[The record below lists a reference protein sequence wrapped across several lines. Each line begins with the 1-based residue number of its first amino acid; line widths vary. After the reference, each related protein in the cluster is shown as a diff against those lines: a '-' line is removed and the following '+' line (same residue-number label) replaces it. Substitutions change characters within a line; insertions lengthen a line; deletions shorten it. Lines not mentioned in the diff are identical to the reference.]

1 MPPTIR
7 LTPLRPRAA
16 WLLLAFFALAS
27 AAPTL
32 ADSPWRLDVEL
43 GPAWQTR
50 NDFAVPGE
58 GGTRLDLGSTGAVPA
73 ARVTLIRDLGERWS
87 FRLLAAPLATETGF
101 VPEREVD
108 FDGMLFPAGLPLTQE
123 FRFDSYRFSF
133 FYRFPSDGPWSFRA
147 GATGKIRS
155 ADIRLAGAGRSASR
169 DDLGF
174 VPLLYGGARYDA
186 GGPLAFDAEL
196 DAAAASQGRAVD
208 LSLRLELPGTGR
220 LRPYVGYRLLDG
232 GADNEEVR
240 TFATFHYLLAGA
252 RLRL

>member
-1 MPPTIR
+1 MPRTIH
-7 LTPLRPRAA
+7 LAPLRPVAA
-16 WLLLAFFALAS
+16 GLLLAFLALPS
-27 AAPTL
+27 PIL
-32 ADSPWRLDVEL
+32 AESPWRLDVEL

-58 GGTRLDLGSTGAVPA
+58 GGTRLDLGDTGAVPA
-73 ARVTLIRDLGERWS
+73 ARVTLTRDLGERWS
-87 FRLLAAPLATETGF
+87 LRLLAAPLATETGF
-101 VPEREVD
+101 VSDREVD
-108 FDGMLFPAGLPLTQE
+108 FDGTLFPAGLPLRQE

-133 FYRFPSDGPWSFRA
+133 FYRFPSEGPWSFRA
-147 GATGKIRS
+147 GATGKVRS
-155 ADIRLAGAGRSASR
+155 ADIRIAGAGRSASR

-186 GGPLAFDAEL
+186 GGPFAFDAEL

-208 LSLRLELPGTGR
+208 LSLRLELPGTAR
-220 LRPYVGYRLLDG
+220 LRPYLGYRLLEG
-232 GADNEEVR
+232 GADNEDVR

>member
-1 MPPTIR
+1 MPHSTR
-7 LTPLRPRAA
+7 FAALRPVAA
-16 WLLLAFFALAS
+16 GLLFASLALAPATPAF
-27 AAPTL
+27 AA
-32 ADSPWRLDVEL
+32 SPWRLDVEL
-43 GPAWQTR
+43 GAAWQTR

-73 ARVTLIRDLGERWS
+73 ARITLVRDLGERWS
-87 FRLLAAPLATETGF
+87 LRLLAAPLATETGF
-101 VPEREVD
+101 VADQAVA
-108 FDGMLFPAGLPLTQE
+108 FDGTLFPAGLPLTQE

-133 FYRFPSDGPWSFRA
+133 FYRFPSEGAWSFRA

-155 ADIRLAGAGRSASR
+155 ADIRLIGAGRSASR

-196 DAAAASQGRAVD
+196 DAAAAEQGRAVD
-208 LSLRLELPGTGR
+208 LSLRLELPGTDR

-232 GADNEEVR
+232 GADNEDVR